1 MFFYNLGRPSQYQT
15 VHKLC
20 VGYNCQQSLRGL
32 APELLMSNPE
42 VEQCTSIFQCIY
54 YKYKDLNDLGG
65 VCLEVNELGKQE
77 WESHSLTRCLDRAFD
92 CREWVSVNF

>member
-77 WESHSLTRCLDRAFD
+77 IMEEKGEVGRNERLQIPGSW
-92 CREWVSVNF
+92 